1 MYGSVC
7 WNLTPVCNK
16 ACEYC
21 FRELNEEA
29 QLLDTNLG
37 ILDNLV
43 NMGVTRITFSGGE
56 PFLYPNILDLIKA
69 AHDRGIICHVI
80 TNGEPLDENNYEEY
94 LQYVDKIS
102 FSCDSPREYINNEI
116 GRNAKPGVIEDAYK
130 HIKSL
135 LPLIRSKYD
144 SKKLKININSVI
156 TYDPSHEYEELNYM
170 IKSIRHDL
178 GQYDI
183 DKWKILRFYPLRGKA
198 KENKEIF
205 WVPDE
210 DFVEIKNRYKSE
222 GPILTVDVRDIKELD
237 DNLVVSPCGLL
248 KKSTNGVEEILVDLK
263 PAKDFKGGERHVQ

>member
-56 PFLYPNILDLIKA
+56 PFLYPNILELIKA
-69 AHDRGIICHVI
+69 AHDNGVICHVI
-80 TNGEPLDENNYEEY
+80 TNGEPLNESNYEEY
-94 LQYVDKIS
+94 LKYVDKIS
-102 FSCDSPREYINNEI
+102 FSCDSPREYINDQI
-116 GRNAKPGVIEDAYK
+116 GRNAEPGVIEDSYK
-130 HIKSL
+130 HIKNL

-144 SKKLKININSVI
+144 SKKLTININSVI
-156 TYDPSHEYEELNYM
+156 TYDPTHEYEELKYM
-170 IKSIRHDL
+170 ITAIRNDFL
-178 GQYDI
+178 QYNI

-198 KENKEIF
+198 KENKDLF
-205 WVPDE
+205 WIPDE
-210 DFVEIKNRYKSE
+210 DFIEIKNRYKSDS
-222 GPILTVDVRDIKELD
+222 PFLTVDVRDIKELD

-248 KKSTNGVEEILVDLK
+248 KKSHDGEEEIIVDLK
-263 PAKDFKGGERHVQ
+263 PSDHFYKGGERHV